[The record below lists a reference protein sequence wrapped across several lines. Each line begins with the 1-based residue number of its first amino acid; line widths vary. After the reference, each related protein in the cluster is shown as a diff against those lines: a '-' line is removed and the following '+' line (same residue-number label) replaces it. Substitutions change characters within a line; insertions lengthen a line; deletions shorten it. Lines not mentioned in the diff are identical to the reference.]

1 MMLIK
6 NLIFTT
12 IAILLLFCISPT
24 WAEDVPETRLSLKNL
39 PGVAVFVEELQTN
52 IQKYG
57 KKAGLERA
65 LIQAEVEQSLKKQGI
80 TVLSYNDWL
89 NTKGR
94 PFLYVNINTHE
105 TERYWYAYDIKV
117 EVKQIAILEA
127 NPQVKTMVATWGISL
142 TGIANIG
149 NLHNIKKDAM
159 VLVQR
164 FVDAYKTVNR
174 GK

>member
-1 MMLIK
+1 MLIK

-80 TVLSYNDWL
+80 AVLSYNDWL
-89 NTKGR
+89 KTKGR

-164 FVDAYKTVNR
+164 FVEAYKTVNR